1 VLPERDLHRLV
12 SSPAEAGI
20 SSEEK
25 FSKMTIAST
34 IIADRVR
41 RLRKQ
46 LRQRKVEALLVAE
59 PIDVGYV
66 SGFTGD
72 DSWLLVGSGKG
83 WLLTDFRYAEQAEA
97 ECPDFALVVR
107 RAGLVEALA
116 PVLRRKG
123 VKRLGF
129 DPETVT
135 VALLKRL
142 RKGLKGVRLVPACQI
157 ISGLRVRKDALEQKA
172 IRNAVRVAEEAWA
185 AFRKSVRL
193 GMTEQAL
200 AAELDHRMRLAGA
213 EGPAFPT
220 IVAIDASAS
229 KPHARAGGRRLRRGS
244 VLLVDFGAKVGGYV
258 CDLTRVLFA
267 GKIGSRARRVYSLVQ
282 EAQAAGIAC
291 VEPGAAFS
299 EVDAAVRRVI
309 ADAGFGEQF
318 QHGTGHGI
326 GRQVHEAPA
335 LGPRVGKG
343 RLEAGMIV
351 TVEPGIYLR
360 GRFGIRIE
368 DDVLVTP
375 KGHEVLTRVEK
386 GLGEMVL
393 EL

>member
-1 VLPERDLHRLV
+1 LLE
-12 SSPAEAGI
+12 ETEI

-25 FSKMTIAST
+25 FSKMAIAST
-34 IIADRVR
+34 IVADRVR

-46 LRQRKVEALLVAE
+46 LRQRKVEALLVTE

-142 RKGLKGVRLVPACQI
+142 RKGLKGVRLVPAPQV
-157 ISGLRVRKDALEQKA
+157 ISSLRVRKDALEQKA

-220 IVAIDASAS
+220 IIAIDASAS
-229 KPHARAGGRRLRRGS
+229 KPHARAGGRRLKRGS

-267 GKIGSRARRVYSLVQ
+267 GKIASCARRVYCLVQ

-291 VEPGAAFS
+291 VKPGAAFS

-343 RLEAGMIV
+343 RLEPGMIV
-351 TVEPGIYLR
+351 TVEPGIYLQ

-375 KGHEVLTRVEK
+375 KGHEVLTHVEK
-386 GLGEMVL
+386 DLGEMVL

>member
-1 VLPERDLHRLV
+1 M
-12 SSPAEAGI
+12 AIAN
-20 SSEEK
+20 
-25 FSKMTIAST
+25 TIV
-34 IIADRVR
+34 ADRVR
-41 RLRKQ
+41 CLRKQ
-46 LRQRKVEALLVAE
+46 LRQRKVEALLVTE
-59 PIDVGYV
+59 PTDVGYV

-129 DPETVT
+129 DPATVT

-142 RKGLKGVRLVPACQI
+142 RKGLKGVRLVPVPQV

-185 AFRKSVRL
+185 AFRQSVRL

-229 KPHARAGGRRLRRGS
+229 KPHARAGGRRLKRGS

-267 GKIGSRARRVYSLVQ
+267 GKIGSRARRVYCLVQ

-291 VEPGAAFS
+291 VKPGAAFS

-343 RLEAGMIV
+343 RLEPGMIV

-360 GRFGIRIE
+360 GRFGMRIE

-375 KGHEVLTRVEK
+375 KGHEVLTHVEK
-386 GLGEMVL
+386 DLGEMVL

>member
-1 VLPERDLHRLV
+1 M
-12 SSPAEAGI
+12 A
-20 SSEEK
+20 
-25 FSKMTIAST
+25 IAST
-34 IIADRVR
+34 IVADRVR
-41 RLRKQ
+41 RLRKR
-46 LRQRKVEALLVAE
+46 LRQRKVETLLVTE

-66 SGFTGD
+66 SGFSGD

-129 DPETVT
+129 DPQTVT

-142 RKGLKGVRLVPACQI
+142 RKGLKGVRLVPVPQV

-185 AFRKSVRL
+185 AFRKRVRL

-200 AAELDHRMRLAGA
+200 AAELDHCMRLAGA

-229 KPHARAGGRRLRRGS
+229 KPHARAGGRRLKRGS

-291 VEPGAAFS
+291 VKPGAAFS

-343 RLEAGMIV
+343 RLEPGMIV

-375 KGHEVLTRVEK
+375 KGHEVLTHVEK
-386 GLGEMVL
+386 DLGEMVL

>member
-1 VLPERDLHRLV
+1 MP
-12 SSPAEAGI
+12 I
-20 SSEEK
+20 SNP
-25 FSKMTIAST
+25 

-41 RLRKQ
+41 RLRPE
-46 LRQRKVEALLVAE
+46 LRRRKVQALLVTDAL
-59 PIDVGYV
+59 DVSYL
-66 SGFTGD
+66 SGFKGE

-116 PVLRRKG
+116 SIVRRKG

-129 DPETVT
+129 DPDATTVS
-135 VALLKRL
+135 LLSRM
-142 RKGLKGVRLVPACQI
+142 RKGLKGVRLAPVPRAL
-157 ISGLRVRKDALEQKA
+157 SSLRVHKDASEQEA
-172 IRNAVRVAEEAWA
+172 IRRAVCVAEEAWA
-185 AFRKSVRL
+185 VFREIVSL
-193 GMTEQAL
+193 GMTEQEL
-200 AAELDHRMRLAGA
+200 AAELDHQMRLAGA
-213 EGPAFPT
+213 EGSSFPT
-220 IVAIDASAS
+220 IVGIDASAA
-229 KPHARAGGRRLRRGS
+229 KPHARPGRKRLRHGS

-267 GKIGSRARRVYSLVQ
+267 GRIRSHARRIYSLVHK
-282 EAQAAGIAC
+282 AQAAAIAC
-291 VEPGAAFS
+291 VKPGAAFA
-299 EVDAAVRRVI
+299 EVDAAARRVI
-309 ADAGFGEQF
+309 TEAGFGEQF

-343 RLEAGMIV
+343 LLEPGMVV

-368 DDVLVTP
+368 DDVLVTAT
-375 KGHEVLTRVEK
+375 GHEVLTHVEK
-386 GLGEMVL
+386 DLGAMIL
-393 EL
+393 